1 MSEFTQRELAEKLLE
16 CAGEAEYADGCDI
29 ADEAA
34 LDVPFLELGYDSLAL
49 LQVTGVIKREY
60 GVELSDDAVVE
71 AETPRLLLKM
81 INANLPDA
89 V

>member
-1 MSEFTQRELAEKLLE
+1 VSEFTQRELAEKLLE
-16 CAGEAEYADGCDI
+16 CAGEAEYAEGMDI

-81 INANLPDA
+81 INANLSDA

>member
-16 CAGEAEYADGCDI
+16 CAGEAEDVDI

-49 LQVTGVIKREY
+49 LQVTGVIKREL

-81 INANLPDA
+81 INANLTDA
-89 V
+89 A

>member
-16 CAGEAEYADGCDI
+16 CAGEAEDADVS
-29 ADEAA
+29 DEAV
-34 LDVPFLELGYDSLAL
+34 LDTPFLELGYDSLAL

>member
-1 MSEFTQRELAEKLLE
+1 MSEFTQRELAEKLQE
-16 CAGEAEYADGCDI
+16 CAGESEGVELDSA
-29 ADEAA
+29 AA
-34 LDVPFLELGYDSLAL
+34 LDVPFIDLGYDSLAL

-81 INANLPDA
+81 INSSLPEA
-89 V
+89 A

>member
-1 MSEFTQRELAEKLLE
+1 MSDFTQRELAEKLLE
-16 CAGEAEYADGCDI
+16 CAGEAEDADVS
-29 ADEAA
+29 DEAV
-34 LDVPFLELGYDSLAL
+34 LDTPFLELGYDSLAL

>member
-1 MSEFTQRELAEKLLE
+1 MSEFTQRELADKLYQ
-16 CAGEAEYADGCDI
+16 CAGESEGVDLMAED
-29 ADEAA
+29 A
-34 LDVPFLELGYDSLAL
+34 LDAPFIDLGYDSLAL

-81 INANLPDA
+81 INASLPEA
-89 V
+89 A

>member
-1 MSEFTQRELAEKLLE
+1 MTEFTQHELAEKLLE
-16 CAGEAEYADGCDI
+16 CAGEAEDADVS
-29 ADEAA
+29 DEAV
-34 LDVPFLELGYDSLAL
+34 LDTPFLELGYDSLAL

>member
-16 CAGEAEYADGCDI
+16 CAGEAEDADVS
-29 ADEAA
+29 DEAV
-34 LDVPFLELGYDSLAL
+34 LDTPFLELGYDDSLAL

>member
-16 CAGEAEYADGCDI
+16 CAGEAEDVDI

-81 INANLPDA
+81 INANLSDA
-89 V
+89 A

>member
-16 CAGEAEYADGCDI
+16 CAGEAEDVDI
-29 ADEAA
+29 TDEAA

-81 INANLPDA
+81 INANLSDA
-89 V
+89 A

>member
-1 MSEFTQRELAEKLLE
+1 MSEFTQRELAAKLLE
-16 CAGEAEYADGCDI
+16 CAGEADDVDI

-89 V
+89 A